1 MQAKPTR
8 RIFTYILLVLFLG
21 IGIFVFIFKQRITS
35 VYDNTIQPT
44 PFEDVVLEKDT
55 AKNSSLP
62 VKNLPLEDSLN
73 LSTYSNLPSFNKGTV
88 QPNNQWSY
96 GSTKNQQGS
105 EVAINTIPLKG
116 KEIRKGKE
124 IKSNDLPL
132 MHTYNSRIR
141 LATFLSKFKEGDY
154 ISGVEFSNLYR
165 RDPSI
170 GKLAKG
176 TICNFIE
183 KNISKLT
190 RSGSSFIIQTVDPN
204 GIHTKLKIPFVED
217 LRINID
223 NGAEV
228 VIGETFT
235 SKAPAFSKS
244 ILLPIKLQNIDI
256 LHNGEQ
262 FPIHGYISGDYY
274 FIDYSKTK
282 LAYKL
287 R

>member
-21 IGIFVFIFKQRITS
+21 IGIFIFIFKQRITS

-44 PFEDVVLEKDT
+44 PFEDVVFEKDT

-73 LSTYSNLPSFNKGTV
+73 VSTYSNHPTFNKGAS
-88 QPNNQWSY
+88 QSNNQWLD
-96 GSTKNQQGS
+96 GATKNQKGI
-105 EVAINTIPLKG
+105 EVAINTIPSKR
-116 KEIRKGKE
+116 ICKE

-132 MHTYNSRIR
+132 MHTFNSRIR
-141 LATFLSKFKEGDY
+141 LTTFLIKFKEGDY

-190 RSGSSFIIQTVDPN
+190 RNGSSFIIQTVDPN

-223 NGAEV
+223 NAAEV

-235 SKAPAFSKS
+235 SNAPPFTKS

-262 FPIHGYISGDYY
+262 FPIHGYVSGDYY